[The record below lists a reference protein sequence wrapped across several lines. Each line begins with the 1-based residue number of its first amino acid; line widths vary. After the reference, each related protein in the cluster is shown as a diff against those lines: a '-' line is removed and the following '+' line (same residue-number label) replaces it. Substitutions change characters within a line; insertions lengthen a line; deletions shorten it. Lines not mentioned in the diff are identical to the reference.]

1 MVNGFAGGTCAS
13 SSDFDG
19 DGWSGEG
26 EPCGEFSSQ
35 ESELRREND
44 HGSSEDMATVRGKVI
59 GGEPWLSAQRAR
71 ALDAATC
78 FWFIIIVIL
87 TMNTLPLVC
96 HVPLTV
102 SAY

>member
-1 MVNGFAGGTCAS
+1 MLSRIAALTLAMVNGFAGGTCAS

-26 EPCGEFSSQ
+26 EPYGEFSSQ

-59 GGEPWLSAQRAR
+59 EGEPWLSAQRAR
-71 ALDAATC
+71 ARSTPRRLASGPSSSL
-78 FWFIIIVIL
+78 FWL
-87 TMNTLPLVC
+87 
-96 HVPLTV
+96 
-102 SAY
+102 